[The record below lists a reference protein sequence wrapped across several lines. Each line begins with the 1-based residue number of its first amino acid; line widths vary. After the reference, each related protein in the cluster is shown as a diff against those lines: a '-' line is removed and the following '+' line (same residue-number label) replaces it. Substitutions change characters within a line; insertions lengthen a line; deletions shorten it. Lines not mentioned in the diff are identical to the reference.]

1 MPDARAL
8 AAFADFMLVVAP
20 RLLLYPGG
28 LFAAACALVLV
39 VALPRITHTATAAPG
54 PPPAREG
61 ETLVALAL
69 AWTAWALLPL
79 PAAPAL
85 PGAPDLLGPL
95 ALLLAATL
103 LGSSTR
109 PGVDWRRE
117 VLGRPLLLGAPLVAL
132 VALGAP
138 GLLPMPPGG
147 EVPFLAAMGRV
158 LAGLAYVVGFCVCYA
173 APGTAPWTTP
183 GRLMA
188 RAAGWMEWLGWL
200 GLATA
205 LGPAARATAAGPS
218 WTGPVLVAVIA
229 AAAAAGT
236 GTPVARALAQRGAPL
251 GWLALG
257 LGMLLV
263 LLAGPA

>member
-8 AAFADFMLVVAP
+8 AAFADFMLAAAP

-28 LFAAACALVLV
+28 LFAAACALVLA
-39 VALPRITHTATAAPG
+39 VALPRITRTTPAQAG

-61 ETLVALAL
+61 DLLAALAL

-79 PAAPAL
+79 PGAPAL

-103 LGSSTR
+103 LAR
-109 PGVDWRRE
+109 AHHPGTDWRRE
-117 VLGRPLLLGAPLVAL
+117 ALGRPLLLGAPLVAL

-138 GLLPMPPGG
+138 GLLPVAPGD
-147 EVPFLAAMGRV
+147 VPFVAALGRLLAA
-158 LAGLAYVVGFCVCYA
+158 LAYVVGFCVCYA
-173 APGTAPWTTP
+173 APGTSPRTAGGPV
-183 GRLMA
+183 LA
-188 RAAGWMEWLGWL
+188 RATGWMEWLGWL
-200 GLATA
+200 GLAVA
-205 LGPAARATAAGPS
+205 LGPAERATAGGPA
-218 WTGPVLVAVIA
+218 WAGPVLVAVIA

-257 LGMLLV
+257 LALLLV
-263 LLAGPA
+263 LLAGVG

>member
-8 AAFADFMLVVAP
+8 AAFTDFMLVVVP

-28 LFAAACALVLV
+28 LFAAACALVLAL
-39 VALPRITHTATAAPG
+39 ALPRITRTATPQPG
-54 PPPAREG
+54 PPATREG
-61 ETLVALAL
+61 ETLAALAL

-103 LGSSTR
+103 LARSTR

-117 VLGRPLLLGAPLVAL
+117 ALGRPLLLGAPLVAL

-138 GLLPMPPGG
+138 GLLPTPPAA
-147 EVPFLAAMGRV
+147 VPFLADMGRL

-173 APGTAPWTTP
+173 APGTAPWTAQ

-205 LGPAARATAAGPS
+205 LGPAARATATGPS
-218 WTGPVLVAVIA
+218 WAGPVLVAVIA

-251 GWLALG
+251 GWIALG
-257 LGMLLV
+257 LALLLV
-263 LLAGPA
+263 LIAQ

>member
-8 AAFADFMLVVAP
+8 AAFADFMLAVAP

-28 LFAAACALVLV
+28 VFAAACALVLA
-39 VALPRITHTATAAPG
+39 VALPHITRTAAANPA
-54 PPPAREG
+54 PPPARAA
-61 ETLVALAL
+61 ETLAALAL

-79 PAAPAL
+79 PGTPDL

-103 LGSSTR
+103 LARSTR
-109 PGVDWRRE
+109 SGVDWRRE
-117 VLGRPLLLGAPLVAL
+117 ALGRPLLLGAPLVAL

-138 GLLPMPPGG
+138 GLLPTPAGD
-147 EVPFLAAMGRV
+147 VPFLVAMARM

-173 APGTAPWTTP
+173 APGTAPWTAP
-183 GRLMA
+183 GSIMA

-200 GLATA
+200 GIAAA
-205 LGPAARATAAGPS
+205 LGPAARATATGPAWAGPL
-218 WTGPVLVAVIA
+218 LVAVIA

-236 GTPVARALAQRGAPL
+236 GTPVARALARGGAPL
-251 GWLALG
+251 GWLALS
-257 LGMLLV
+257 LALLLV
-263 LLAGPA
+263 LVAQ

>member
-8 AAFADFMLVVAP
+8 AAFADFMLAVAP

-28 LFAAACALVLV
+28 LFAAACAIMLAV
-39 VALPRITHTATAAPG
+39 VLPRITRTAAAEPG

-61 ETLVALAL
+61 ETLAALAL

-79 PAAPAL
+79 PGTPTL
-85 PGAPDLLGPL
+85 PGAPDLLSPL

-103 LGSSTR
+103 LARGAR

-117 VLGRPLLLGAPLVAL
+117 ALGRPLLLGAPLVAL

-138 GLLPMPPGG
+138 GLLPTPPA
-147 EVPFLAAMGRV
+147 EVPFLAALGRL
-158 LAGLAYVVGFCVCYA
+158 LAALAFVVGFCVCYA
-173 APGTAPWTTP
+173 APGTAPWTAHS
-183 GRLMA
+183 RLMA

-200 GLATA
+200 GLAAA

-218 WTGPVLVAVIA
+218 WSGPVLVAVIA

-257 LGMLLV
+257 LGLLLV
-263 LLAGPA
+263 LLAQ